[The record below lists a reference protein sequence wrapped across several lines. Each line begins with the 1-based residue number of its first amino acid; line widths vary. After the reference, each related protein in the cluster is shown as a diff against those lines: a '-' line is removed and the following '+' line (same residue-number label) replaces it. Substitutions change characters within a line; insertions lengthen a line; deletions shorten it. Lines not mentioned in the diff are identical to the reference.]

1 MNRKSRYA
9 QICAGWVAFSFLLL
23 CLVGWGTSENALVLY
38 SLYFSWAFIS
48 LIIMLIM
55 RVFEKLRPVQIGVF
69 SVATVVLAVVNAQTI
84 MDLIRFGLEYY
95 PRG

>member
-1 MNRKSRYA
+1 
-9 QICAGWVAFSFLLL
+9 
-23 CLVGWGTSENALVLY
+23 
-38 SLYFSWAFIS
+38 
-48 LIIMLIM
+48 MLIM
-55 RVFEKLRPVQIGVF
+55 RVFEKLRSVQIGVF